1 MKEGS
6 SRLSAH
12 FSLTRLA
19 AGKNTAEKNKS
30 FAEKK
35 KSTISRKFKYG
46 MFLYPLLHLFVLNQH
61 SDMTFMS
68 FPSYLGLFALL
79 SMYNKSFQNKNKN

>member
-35 KSTISRKFKYG
+35 K
-46 MFLYPLLHLFVLNQH
+46 VN
-61 SDMTFMS
+61 
-68 FPSYLGLFALL
+68 
-79 SMYNKSFQNKNKN
+79 NK